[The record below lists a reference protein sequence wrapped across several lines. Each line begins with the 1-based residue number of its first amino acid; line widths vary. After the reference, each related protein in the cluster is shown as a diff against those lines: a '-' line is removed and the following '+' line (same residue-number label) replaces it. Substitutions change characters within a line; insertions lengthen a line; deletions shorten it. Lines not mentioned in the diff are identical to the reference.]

1 MGGGIIA
8 TQVFTKRLVVN
19 QLRALAGEG
28 ERIVFGLMLV
38 VLICN
43 FSSVWAQRKRTSRL
57 ENKDKQHFSPD
68 NAVLIY
74 SSLPSLV
81 CLPPLLAPS
90 PSIATS
96 LPPSRCWNKQ
106 NKVEHCFLSLLY
118 LVFAFMW
125 INSLSLV
132 FLYLFSLSGEL
143 AVGRPSRHQETT
155 RAESSLGESA
165 VLEGGDSES
174 ELTNTQQISRRSS
187 IAGGF
192 LRCATAVWGSAPH
205 VTPIRESK
213 QTLAINLKHNTW
225 VQTELTCCFCRGRP
239 LIRRSMVQSLVPAR
253 CREVFEEETEIVSQR
268 LNVQPDHQ
276 FKCQLRTFLTS

>member
-1 MGGGIIA
+1 MCACERDCICRCVCLCVCVSVDVWGGIIA

-96 LPPSRCWNKQ
+96 LPPSLPPAAETNRIKWNI
-106 NKVEHCFLSLLY
+106 VFSLCCILY
-118 LVFAFMW
+118 LPLCELTVALLFSC
-125 INSLSLV
+125 ISSLSQV
-132 FLYLFSLSGEL
+132 
-143 AVGRPSRHQETT
+143 
-155 RAESSLGESA
+155 SSQSA
-165 VLEGGDSES
+165 VHHATRKPPG
-174 ELTNTQQISRRSS
+174 RSQAS
-187 IAGGF
+187 VRAPAPRAGTV
-192 LRCATAVWGSAPH
+192 R
-205 VTPIRESK
+205 
-213 QTLAINLKHNTW
+213 
-225 VQTELTCCFCRGRP
+225 
-239 LIRRSMVQSLVPAR
+239 
-253 CREVFEEETEIVSQR
+253 VS
-268 LNVQPDHQ
+268 
-276 FKCQLRTFLTS
+276 